1 MSISEKWTRKKLVLV
16 ALAGA
21 LCFLFAFASYHV
33 LNGGDS
39 HDDDGRLSP
48 PENSSKDGLEA
59 VLEGVFHP
67 RHLTSD
73 FFIQNCSLVT
83 AKHSFS
89 DSRSSCQETLVPEV
103 VASCLL
109 TRADKQ
115 NNLFTTTRTDY
126 DRAGVLLPA
135 FTVFFAETRGLHARL
150 FGAVEV
156 FFREPS
162 QVGYFV
168 ECRDAFLRPSESG
181 DATADCFALAS
192 TCAYDTLQAGVVCTS
207 RIRIIV
213 RKEPPRTEAD
223 NGTRPSWLFVDADN
237 SARSSW
243 ISRYPSN
250 SYVFVTAP
258 LSSPPAPILGVRGR
272 DGMSFGKRHVLSSM
286 KGKRHFD
293 ICFYTSENNG
303 VSEYQ
308 LSRNLSRE
316 DQCDALALATISRPT
331 AKSLFLGDRGTI
343 EAEALWHTVSSLVM
357 QPASESPLRIHV
369 VGGLQ
374 YFCGEQWSKTKW
386 SNDKK
391 DGRLPKSNFD
401 TMMRSG
407 WDLNSASSFNSMMSS
422 HELSVHLSNKRT
434 YVSQNLFFERNEL
447 NELLSIRSDLRSVG
461 DSVAFLHLLGDRL
474 FLRASFQRS
483 ETFSFHEMAE
493 AVAKLSKVMWSVVDS
508 VSIVSV
514 GFAYACVTK
523 LMKAGVA
530 FLRSRHFCCKNVLYG
545 LPESQRSL
553 HHLKSS
559 SGAPQRSQD
568 VCRLRHGIA
577 GRSFQF

>member
-1 MSISEKWTRKKLVLV
+1 
-16 ALAGA
+16 
-21 LCFLFAFASYHV
+21 
-33 LNGGDS
+33 
-39 HDDDGRLSP
+39 
-48 PENSSKDGLEA
+48 
-59 VLEGVFHP
+59 
-67 RHLTSD
+67 
-73 FFIQNCSLVT
+73 
-83 AKHSFS
+83 
-89 DSRSSCQETLVPEV
+89 
-103 VASCLL
+103 
-109 TRADKQ
+109 
-115 NNLFTTTRTDY
+115 
-126 DRAGVLLPA
+126 
-135 FTVFFAETRGLHARL
+135 
-150 FGAVEV
+150 
-156 FFREPS
+156 
-162 QVGYFV
+162 
-168 ECRDAFLRPSESG
+168 
-181 DATADCFALAS
+181 
-192 TCAYDTLQAGVVCTS
+192 
-207 RIRIIV
+207 
-213 RKEPPRTEAD
+213 
-223 NGTRPSWLFVDADN
+223 
-237 SARSSW
+237 
-243 ISRYPSN
+243 
-250 SYVFVTAP
+250 
-258 LSSPPAPILGVRGR
+258 
-272 DGMSFGKRHVLSSM
+272 
-286 KGKRHFD
+286 
-293 ICFYTSENNG
+293 
-303 VSEYQ
+303 
-308 LSRNLSRE
+308 
-316 DQCDALALATISRPT
+316 
-331 AKSLFLGDRGTI
+331 
-343 EAEALWHTVSSLVM
+343 M